1 MRQRVLT
8 RLERLEKQQKRGPG
22 GDEYNLMERI
32 EYLMAV
38 YEREGIPDDD
48 PFAEVYEQLAR
59 REAT

>member
-1 MRQRVLT
+1 
-8 RLERLEKQQKRGPG
+8 
-22 GDEYNLMERI
+22 MERI